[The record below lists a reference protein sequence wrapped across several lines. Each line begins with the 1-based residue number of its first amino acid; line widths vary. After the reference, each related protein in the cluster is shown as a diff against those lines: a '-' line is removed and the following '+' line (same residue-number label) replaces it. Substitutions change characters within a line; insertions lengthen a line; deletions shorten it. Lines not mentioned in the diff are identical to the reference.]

1 MNYKFIKIGCMNDKP
16 VDSNAKCYRVVTKVL
31 INKTYSNVYD
41 SYRSMASSHE
51 VRRYRQIYAGM
62 SSDERQ
68 CITCD
73 VDVPFE
79 ESAVEEVKQKCSLHH
94 IPLPTNIVVNLENV
108 PTRPLTDQHHYQIQW
123 ELDKPFYSKNWS
135 QKDRFTCKI
144 KNTYLSILEVL
155 ADIFGGDKNYK
166 GLWHKN
172 AYCTKGIRRI
182 AITDSTVKLDDFVS
196 WCEPFT
202 KDSPISSRASYKE
215 RTSDKCTDPSLS
227 RNCYMLS
234 RLPSKVFYYMHDTGK
249 LPDIDIAMEWAKKLE
264 KESLKINGKKSIES
278 DYLIGVTVKSVLD
291 KCKQSYNES
300 VIEKSDLK
308 RELSL
313 CVRRAKRG
321 LKAIKAQNL
330 LDKKTPKKEIAKL
343 LDVNIN
349 TVTSYCK
356 LSTDAIRDD
365 LLSFLNFCSY
375 NEVIGYRDLYNSVT
389 EAFSLLY

>member
-1 MNYKFIKIGCMNDKP
+1 MNHKFIKIGCMNDKP
-16 VDSNAKCYRVVTKVL
+16 ADSNARCYRVVTKVL
-31 INKTYSNVYD
+31 INKTYLNVYD

-51 VRRYRQIYAGM
+51 VKRYRQIYAGM

-73 VDVPFE
+73 VDIPFE
-79 ESAVEEVKQKCSLHH
+79 ENIVEEVKQKCSLYH

-144 KNTYLSILEVL
+144 KNTYLSILENL
-155 ADIFGGDKNYK
+155 ANIFGGDRNYK

-172 AYCTKGIRRI
+172 AYCTRGIRRI
-182 AITDSTVKLDDFVS
+182 AITDSTAKLDDFIS
-196 WCEPFT
+196 WCEPLIKNSYT
-202 KDSPISSRASYKE
+202 LSRAPRRK
-215 RTSDKCTDPSLS
+215 RNFDKCTDPSLS

-249 LPDIDIAMEWAKKLE
+249 LPDIDTAMNWAKNLE
-264 KESLKINGKKSIES
+264 KESLKINKKKSIES

-291 KCKQSYNES
+291 KCEQSYNED
-300 VIEKSDLK
+300 VIEKSNLK

-321 LKAIKAQNL
+321 LKAIEAQDL
-330 LDKKTPKKEIAKL
+330 LNKKTPKKEIARL

-356 LSTDAIRDD
+356 LSTDTIRDD

-375 NEVIGYRDLYNSVT
+375 NEVIGYRDFYNSVT
-389 EAFSLLY
+389 EALSFLY

>member
-1 MNYKFIKIGCMNDKP
+1 MNHKFIKIGCMNDKP
-16 VDSNAKCYRVVTKVL
+16 ADSNARCYRVVTKVL
-31 INKTYSNVYD
+31 INKTYLNVYD

-51 VRRYRQIYAGM
+51 VKRYRQIYAGM

-73 VDVPFE
+73 VDIPFE
-79 ESAVEEVKQKCSLHH
+79 ENIVEEVKQKCSLYH

-144 KNTYLSILEVL
+144 KNTYLSILENL
-155 ADIFGGDKNYK
+155 ANIFGGDRNYK

-172 AYCTKGIRRI
+172 AYCTRGIRRI
-182 AITDSTVKLDDFVS
+182 AITDSTAKLDDFIG
-196 WCEPFT
+196 WCELSIKNSYIPSGT
-202 KDSPISSRASYKE
+202 SRRK
-215 RTSDKCTDPSLS
+215 RTSDKRTDPSLS

-249 LPDIDIAMEWAKKLE
+249 LPDIDTAMNWAKNLE
-264 KESLKINGKKSIES
+264 KESLKINKKKSIES
-278 DYLIGVTVKSVLD
+278 DYLIGVTVKNVLD
-291 KCKQSYNES
+291 KCKQSYNEDI
-300 VIEKSDLK
+300 IEKSDLK

-321 LKAIKAQNL
+321 LKAIEAQDL
-330 LDKKTPKKEIAKL
+330 LNKKTPKKEIAKL

-356 LSTDAIRDD
+356 LSVDTIRDD

-375 NEVIGYRDLYNSVT
+375 NEVIGYRDFYNSVT
-389 EAFSLLY
+389 EALSSLY